1 MKKINNKSI
10 IAVLTACLVF
20 AMILAVSLTAVLTR
34 KAPMGGGT
42 ASGDGITETA
52 IITDAGKSTDAL
64 EDGDVPNGY
73 AASGT
78 VVTADNFMESFATEA
93 QSGIYVLNS
102 DITLSYTPPKG
113 TQSGTPRLKSGVTF
127 DGNGHTITL
136 TYASASRVGIGYER
150 DGFNRGN
157 MSYLFDYIAGTVKNL
172 KVVFNG
178 QTINNQFN
186 DATHWCGISIGVM
199 CARLDSTG
207 RIENTKVTLNA
218 KMTFYNKVSGSF
230 TNRSAWTDLY
240 FGAFAGFGE
249 GTLQNCTTV
258 VDNTTYVNV
267 FAEAGSYS
275 TTKSRFG
282 GLVGY
287 ATSTLKM
294 INCSFKNSRTSTGT
308 YIRSDGS
315 NRSSGFA
322 LGSAEGGGSVDGFIY
337 YAGYDNIQT
346 GIENCASIGFVTGI
360 AKPSTMKNIYAN
372 RQVNTYWLVGNVE
385 NQGCINV
392 LPTVDSDKVDVYF
405 DKNNTSNIVFKLKD
419 SYTPTGILWSITHGK
434 SGSVDLSSMK
444 DVSGSLAR
452 CVSIPKYD
460 GGVNRDEGSSI
471 NIVYGKGTTL
481 HLNNAT
487 VTYSNSDIDM
497 RSHSN
502 ITLADSSITK
512 NSSAFDI
519 IYNGGNAKPRNAGTY
534 TMSAINQVAG
544 TNIVYYDA
552 ANHVAAV
559 AGVQGTVTVNRYGL
573 LSSAGVSPEF
583 TIEEKIYNGSADHTA
598 GTSGTL
604 RGVNG
609 EIINLIIDEAFFMN
623 AGDFTGEG
631 HDAMTADVA
640 SATRLRIIFHA
651 DSENYT
657 YNGFRLEEARG
668 LKWAYDGDNSTIS
681 PKNIEMDGS
690 YFSVSDK
697 VYDGTTTATVTQTG
711 TVNGINGQTLT
722 LTDISAM
729 FNSANVAEANTVTI
743 TFRNSDTNYKINNV
757 LANNDVKVTTTNKIK
772 PKQISVTFG
781 DNLVQSYRDK
791 SAIDTVNCEVTDGLV
806 LDDVVTVT
814 GTVVDGV
821 DFTRFGKYTLSAHVD
836 TENYYSTDT
845 TELMMIYFK
854 QGANVGEWLI
864 ENIDDFNMINDN
876 AYYLALNYV
885 QSGDIDAHYSVV
897 DSVKGDFSGSYN
909 GGGFTIKNFVMIA
922 DGANNG
928 LFENVTGS
936 ISDLM
941 VANATINGYLSGANV
956 GGIVG
961 SLAEGATITNVA
973 FVGDIYVYGD
983 NNNVGGIVG
992 TNSGA
997 ITAGAVIGDIFVNG
1011 DNNVAG
1017 STIGTNTSV
1026 GSMTGGVLFV
1036 PIEVNGTDN
1045 TAAIRAGVNNGGTIS
1060 NEIRTI
1066 AKSIINNRVV
1076 AGSGSNASA
1085 LFGVVAYQGQTVQDL
1100 LSSYRNKLNI
1110 DFNAAKNEIEIS
1122 NVNDLSL
1129 LREYRYLK
1137 FKLTADIIMHID
1149 SYDVFP
1155 VQIGGLNLSGF
1166 KIYTTDGK
1174 TLTELKFA

>member
-42 ASGDGITETA
+42 ASGDGVAETA
-52 IITDAGKSTDAL
+52 IITDAGKTTDAL
-64 EDGDVPNGY
+64 EDGDVPSGY

-78 VVTADNFMESFATEA
+78 VVTADNFMNSFATEA
-93 QSGIYVLNS
+93 QSGTYVLNS

-258 VDNTTYVNV
+258 VDNTTFVNV

-322 LGSAEGGGSVDGFIY
+322 IGSAEGGGSVDGFIY

-372 RQVNTYWLVGNVE
+372 RQVNTYWLVGSVA

-392 LPTVDSDKVDVYF
+392 LPTADTDKVDIFF
-405 DKNNTSNIVFKLKD
+405 DKNNTSNVVFKLKD
-419 SYTPTGILWSITHGK
+419 NYISTGILWSITHGK
-434 SGSVDLSSMK
+434 NGAADLSSIK

-452 CVSIPKYD
+452 CVSISKYD

-471 NIVYGKGTTL
+471 NIVYGTSTVL

-487 VTYSNSDIDM
+487 VEYSNSDIDM
-497 RSHSN
+497 RNDAN
-502 ITLADSSITK
+502 ISLATNGATK
-512 NSSAFDI
+512 NPSAFNI
-519 IYNGGNAKPRNAGTY
+519 LYNGGTTLPRNVGTY
-534 TMSAINQVAG
+534 TMSVTNQVAG
-544 TNIVYYDA
+544 TDIVYYDTT
-552 ANHVAAV
+552 NFVAAV
-559 AGVQGTVTVNRYGL
+559 AGNQGVVTVNRRNLTMVPNGEYFT
-573 LSSAGVSPEF
+573 VS
-583 TIEEKIYNGSADHTA
+583 EKIYDGSYDHTNGVT
-598 GTSGTL
+598 GTIA
-604 RGVNG
+604 GVNG
-609 EIINLIIDEAFFMN
+609 ETVNFIIDEAFYISN
-623 AGDFTGEG
+623 GTWQGDAHTLATPE
-631 HDAMTADVA
+631 VA
-640 SATRLRIIFHA
+640 NATRLRIEFHL
-651 DSENYT
+651 DSANYT
-657 YNGFRLEEARG
+657 INNSASDLTQVRTVQWTQNGVSITPR
-668 LKWAYDGDNSTIS
+668 
-681 PKNIEMDGS
+681 NIDVDDS

-697 VYDGTTTATVTQTG
+697 IYDGTATATVEQIK
-711 TVNGINGQTLT
+711 TVKGLNDLDLM
-722 LTDISAM
+722 LTDMSAV
-729 FNSANVAEANTVTI
+729 FNSANVADANTVTI

-757 LANNDVKVTTTNKIK
+757 LANNDVKVTTTNKIT

-806 LDDVVTVT
+806 PDDAVTVT
-814 GTVVDGV
+814 GVVVDGI

-845 TELMMIYFK
+845 TELTMIYFK

-876 AYYLALNYV
+876 DYYLALNYV

-928 LFENVTGS
+928 LFENVTGN

-961 SLAEGATITNVA
+961 SLAEGATLTNVV
-973 FVGDIYVYGD
+973 FVGDIYVHGD
-983 NNNVGGIVG
+983 NNNVGGIAG

-997 ITAGAVIGDIFVNG
+997 ITAGVVIGDIFVNG

-1017 STIGTNTSV
+1017 SAIGTNTSV

-1045 TAAIRAGVNNGGTIS
+1045 TATIRAGVNNGGTIS
-1060 NEIRTI
+1060 TEIRTI

-1100 LSSYRNKLNI
+1100 LSTYRNKLNI

>member
-1 MKKINNKSI
+1 MKKISNKSI

-20 AMILAVSLTAVLTR
+20 AMILAVSLTATLTGR
-34 KAPMGGGT
+34 TQTGGGT
-42 ASGDGITETA
+42 ASGDGIAETA
-52 IITDAGKSTDAL
+52 IITDAGRSTDAL

-73 AASGT
+73 LATGKE
-78 VVTADNFMESFATEA
+78 VTASNFTTSFATEA
-93 QSGIYVLNS
+93 QSGTYVLNS

-136 TYASASRVGIGYER
+136 TYASANRTGIGYER

-267 FAEAGSYS
+267 FAEAGSYAN
-275 TTKSRFG
+275 TKSRFG

-287 ATSTLKM
+287 AASTLKM
-294 INCSFKNSRTSTGT
+294 LNCSFKNSRTSTGT

-322 LGSAEGGGSVDGFIY
+322 IGSAEGGGSVDGFIY

-372 RQVNTYWLVGNVE
+372 RQVNTYWLVGSTA

-392 LPTVDSDKVDVYF
+392 LPTADTNKVDIYF

-419 SYTPTGILWSITHGK
+419 NYTSTGILWSITHGK
-434 SGSVDLSSMK
+434 NGTVDLTSVK

-452 CVSIPKYD
+452 CVSISKYD
-460 GGVNRDEGSSI
+460 GGVSRDDGTSI
-471 NIVYGKGTTL
+471 NIVYGTSTVL

-487 VTYSNSDIDM
+487 VEYSNSDIDM
-497 RSHSN
+497 RNDAN
-502 ITLADSSITK
+502 ISLATNGVTK
-512 NSSAFDI
+512 NPSAFTI
-519 IYNGGNAKPRNAGTY
+519 LYNGGETMPRNVGTY
-534 TMSAINQVAG
+534 SMTVTNKVAG
-544 TNIVYYDA
+544 TDIVYYDA
-552 ANHVAAV
+552 TNFVAAV
-559 AGVQGTVTVNRYGL
+559 AGNQGSVTVNRRNLTMVANDEYFT
-573 LSSAGVSPEF
+573 VS
-583 TIEEKIYNGSADHTA
+583 EKIYDGSYDHTNGVTGKIA
-598 GTSGTL
+598 GL
-604 RGVNG
+604 NG
-609 EIINLIIDEAFFMN
+609 EIVNFIIDEAFYISN
-623 AGDFTGEG
+623 GTWQGDAHTL
-631 HDAMTADVA
+631 ATPDVA
-640 SATRLRIIFHA
+640 NATRLRIEFHL
-651 DSENYT
+651 DSANYT
-657 YNGFRLEEARG
+657 INKLAPDLTQPRTVQWTQTGV
-668 LKWAYDGDNSTIS
+668 SIS
-681 PKNIEMDGS
+681 PKNIEVDDS
-690 YFSVSDK
+690 YFSVADK
-697 VYDGTTTATVTQTG
+697 TYDGTANATVEQIK
-711 TVNGINGQTLT
+711 TVKGINDLELT
-722 LTDISAM
+722 LTNLSAV
-729 FNSANVAEANTVTI
+729 FNSANVADANTVTI

-757 LANNDVKVTTTNKIK
+757 LANNDATVNFSKKIT
-772 PKQISVTFG
+772 PKQISVMFG

-791 SAIDTVNCEVTDGLV
+791 SAIDTVNCVVTDGLV
-806 LDDVVTVT
+806 PGDTVAVT
-814 GTVVDGV
+814 GLVVDGV

-845 TELMMIYFK
+845 AELTMIYFK
-854 QGANVGEWLI
+854 QGANVGKWLI
-864 ENIDDFNMINDN
+864 ESIDDFNMINDN

-885 QSGDIDAHYSVV
+885 QSGDIDARYSVV

-909 GGGFTIKNFVMIA
+909 GGGFTIKNVIMIA
-922 DGANNG
+922 DGTNNG

-941 VANATINGYLSGANV
+941 VANASINGYLNGATV

-961 SLAEGATITNVA
+961 NLAEGAMLTNVA

-992 TNSGA
+992 TNSGT
-997 ITAGAVIGDIFVNG
+997 ITNGTVIGEILVVG
-1011 DNNVAG
+1011 DNNVVG
-1017 STIGTNTSV
+1017 SAIGTNTGV

-1036 PIEVNGTDN
+1036 PIEVKGTGN
-1045 TAAIRAGVNNGGTIS
+1045 TAAIRAGVNDGGTIS
-1060 NEIRTI
+1060 TAIRII
-1066 AKSIINNRVV
+1066 AKSVINNGVA
-1076 AGSGSNASA
+1076 AGSGSSASA
-1085 LFGVVAYQGQTVQDL
+1085 LFTVVAYQGQTVQSL
-1100 LSSYRNKLNI
+1100 LNTYRNKMNI
-1110 DFNAAKNEIEIS
+1110 DFNSAKSEIEIS

-1137 FKLTADIIMHID
+1137 FKLTADITMHID
-1149 SYDVFP
+1149 SYAGFP
-1155 VQIGGLNLSGF
+1155 VQIGGLNLNGF
-1166 KIYTTDGK
+1166 NVYATDGK
-1174 TLTELKFA
+1174 TLTELKIA

>member
-1 MKKINNKSI
+1 MKKIRNKSI

-42 ASGDGITETA
+42 ASGDGIAETA

-64 EDGDVPNGY
+64 EDGDVPSGY
-73 AASGT
+73 SATGKE
-78 VVTADNFMESFATEA
+78 VTASNFMNSFATEA
-93 QSGIYVLNS
+93 QSGTYVLNS
-102 DITLSYTPPKG
+102 DITLLYTPPKA
-113 TQSGTPRLKSGVTF
+113 TQSGTPRIKSGVTF

-136 TYASASRVGIGYER
+136 TYASTNRTGIGYER
-150 DGFNRGN
+150 DGFARGN

-186 DATHWCGISIGVM
+186 DASHWCGVSIGVM

-218 KMTFYNKVSGSF
+218 KMTFYNYVSGSW
-230 TNRSAWTDLY
+230 NNKAWTDLY
-240 FGAFAGFGE
+240 FGAFAGYGE

-267 FAEAGSYS
+267 YAGAGSNS
-275 TTKSRFG
+275 STKSRFG
-282 GLVGY
+282 GLVGF

-315 NRSSGFA
+315 EKSSGFA
-322 LGSAEGGGSVDGFIY
+322 IGSAEKGGSVDGFIY

-346 GIENCASIGFVTGI
+346 GIENCAAIGFVTGI

-372 RQVNTYWLVGNVE
+372 RQVNTYWLVGSTA

-392 LPTVDSDKVDVYF
+392 LPTADTDKVDVYF
-405 DKNNTSNIVFKLKD
+405 DKSNTSNIVFKLKD
-419 SYTPTGILWSITHGK
+419 TYASNGILWSITHGK

-460 GGVNRDEGSSI
+460 GGVNVDAGSSI
-471 NIVYGKGTTL
+471 NVVYGTGTTL
-481 HLNNAT
+481 NLNSAS

-497 RSHSN
+497 RNNANVS
-502 ITLADSSITK
+502 LATNGVTK
-512 NSSAFDI
+512 NPSAFSLT
-519 IYNGGNAKPRNAGTY
+519 YNGSETMPRNVGTY
-534 TMSAINQVAG
+534 TMAATNQVAG
-544 TNIVYYDA
+544 TNIVYYDTT
-552 ANHVAAV
+552 NRVAAV
-559 AGVQGTVTVNRYGL
+559 AGVQGTLTVNRYNITMY
-573 LSSAGVSPEF
+573 AGGEYF
-583 TIEEKIYNGSADHTA
+583 NIAEKIYDGSADHT
-598 GTSGTL
+598 SGVTGGL
-604 RGVNG
+604 NGVNG
-609 EIINLIIDEAFFMN
+609 EKINFIIDEAFFIPSQNMN
-623 AGDFTGEG
+623 P
-631 HDAMTADVA
+631 TANVSGA
-640 SATRLRIIFHA
+640 ERLRILFHL
-651 DSENYT
+651 DSPNYYINT
-657 YNGFRLEEARG
+657 IT
-668 LKWAYDGDNSTIS
+668 GDNTATNAIQWSQHNVHIT
-681 PKNIEMDGS
+681 PRNIEVDGS
-690 YFSVSDK
+690 YFSVADK
-697 VYDGTTTATVTQTG
+697 TYDGTTTATAEQIK
-711 TVNGINGQTLT
+711 TVKGINDLELT
-722 LTDISAM
+722 LTDISAA
-729 FNSANVAEANTVTI
+729 FNNANVADANTVTI
-743 TFRNSDTNYKINNV
+743 TFRNADTNYKINNA
-757 LANNDVKVTTTNKIK
+757 LANSDATVSISKKIS

-791 SAIDTVNCEVTDGLV
+791 SAIDTVNCVVTDGLV
-806 LDDVVTVT
+806 PDDVVTVT
-814 GTVVDGV
+814 GMVVDGV

-845 TELMMIYFK
+845 AELTMVYFK

-876 AYYLALNYV
+876 TYYLALNYV
-885 QSGDIDAHYSVV
+885 QSGDIDAHYSVL

-909 GGGFTIKNFVMIA
+909 GGGFTIKNFAMIA

-928 LFENVTGS
+928 LFENVIGS

-941 VANATINGYLSGANV
+941 VANASINGYLSGANV

-961 SLAEGATITNVA
+961 NLAEGATLTNVA

-992 TNSGA
+992 KNSGT
-997 ITAGAVIGDIFVNG
+997 ITTGAVIGEILVVG
-1011 DNNVAG
+1011 DNNVVG
-1017 STIGTNTSV
+1017 SAIGTNTSV
-1026 GSMTGGVLFV
+1026 GSMTGGVLLV
-1036 PIEVNGTDN
+1036 PIEVNGTGN
-1045 TAAIRAGVNNGGTIS
+1045 TATIWAGVNDGGTIS
-1060 NEIRTI
+1060 TAIRII
-1066 AKSIINNRVV
+1066 AKSVINNGVA
-1076 AGSGSNASA
+1076 AGSGSSASS
-1085 LFGVVAYQGQTVQDL
+1085 LFTVVAYQSQTVLDL
-1100 LSSYRNKLNI
+1100 LNTYRNKLNI

-1137 FKLTADIIMHID
+1137 FKLTADITMHID

-1155 VQIGGLNLSGF
+1155 VQIGGLNLNGF

-1174 TLTELKFA
+1174 TLTELNIA